1 MLSFIENKLLK
12 LHLLFFCTKKYG
24 FLNAFKMLVFVGST
38 SFLRTL
44 FLKDEHGDCLK
55 FQFRGKKD
63 QGVLSHFLKPGFRIE
78 EVDNYK
84 IKTILDCG
92 ANIGD
97 ETIRFALHHPD
108 AEIISVEA
116 DPENYEVLNY
126 NFREVNRITIVN
138 AAVWDSDTE
147 LYVFKNPNGNPE
159 SSWVSEKPSS
169 IPIKALRIESLMK
182 IKAWEKI
189 DILKLD
195 VEGAEKQIFS
205 GNTEWLK
212 LVNCLIFEVP
222 DSDAPGTTQLIFEK
236 IKDTQW
242 NATAIGECLI
252 LIKNGAPLIAKSS
265 QGIY

>member
-1 MLSFIENKLLK
+1 MLSFIENKLKK

-24 FLNAFKMLVFVGST
+24 FLNALKMLLFVGST
-38 SFLRTL
+38 SFIRTL
-44 FLKDEHGDCLK
+44 FLKDENGKSLK

-63 QGVLSHFLKPGFRIE
+63 LGVLSHFIKLGFRIE
-78 EVDNYK
+78 EVGGYK

-97 ETIRFALHHPD
+97 ETMRFALHHPS

-116 DPENYEVLNY
+116 DPENYKILNS
-126 NFREVNRITIVN
+126 NFQDVSRVTAVN

-159 SSWVSEKPSS
+159 SSWVSEKPSAT
-169 IPIKALRIESLMK
+169 PIKALQIQSLINLRGWK
-182 IKAWEKI
+182 EI

-212 LVNCLIFEVP
+212 CVNCLIFEVP

-236 IKDTQW
+236 IKESHW

-252 LIKNGAPLIAKSS
+252 LIKSGAPLIAKTSI
-265 QGIY
+265 GIF